1 MLYLSMTF
9 NEKLLLIYI
18 SYVCDKKHMYDHKE
32 DYEYSQFQDV
42 CLIGSDWNVSN
53 RGLDRDKIRWHKFP
67 MINKKLFHKTLYTND
82 ISYPIVVL
90 IVFVIYL

>member
-1 MLYLSMTF
+1 MTF

-53 RGLDRDKIRWHKFP
+53 RGLDRDKIR
-67 MINKKLFHKTLYTND
+67 
-82 ISYPIVVL
+82 
-90 IVFVIYL
+90 